1 VLYGCNTLTSSA
13 SLTVPAAPAATGS
26 EYKGPEP
33 GLGID
38 TDTSENSGIPRGV
51 TDPKKAD
58 STPVQAKKAP
68 MHEKAKPTPPHIVT
82 RTGLRNAGNTC
93 YQNALFQA
101 LRKTKALISLLQSTV
116 DSLHDER

>member
-1 VLYGCNTLTSSA
+1 VL
-13 SLTVPAAPAATGS
+13 
-26 EYKGPEP
+26 EYNGPEP
-33 GLGID
+33 GLGAD
-38 TDTSENSGIPRGV
+38 TDTSGNSCIPCGE

-58 STPVQAKKAP
+58 STPEQAKKAP